1 MMNAPTSSA
10 DPAVPRA
17 ALATAV
23 PAGAP
28 APLRPDTQARA
39 LVELGRA
46 LLAAGYRF
54 TTVTPATH
62 SRVKARTDHVWARD
76 LADVFGWSRPFQADA
91 VPPDVLRLMQGAGI
105 AQPHRDGWRSTL
117 RASTLGGQLYFHSAY
132 PTSDADAVFFGPDT
146 YRFGRA
152 LQRELTDMQAAGRA
166 VRRAADVGAGA
177 GPGAAIVALACP
189 EAQVLALDINDKAM
203 RLARINAELAGLA
216 NLDVRRSDLLAD
228 VDGDFD
234 LIVSNPPYLLDP
246 SERAYRH
253 GGGELGAG
261 LSLTLVEQAVGR
273 LAPGGTLLLYT
284 GVAMRH
290 NEDPFLHAVAPLLHG
305 LTWTYEEIDPDVF
318 GEELDTPAYQDTDR
332 IAAVWLK
339 ATRPQH

>member
-1 MMNAPTSSA
+1 MMHATASA
-10 DPAVPRA
+10 AD
-17 ALATAV
+17 TAV
-23 PAGAP
+23 PGLATPADLTVPAAAP
-28 APLRPDTQARA
+28 ARPDPQAHA
-39 LVELGRA
+39 LLELGRA
-46 LLAAGYRF
+46 LHAAGYRF

-62 SRVKARTDHVWARD
+62 SRVKARADHVWARD
-76 LADVFGWSRPFQADA
+76 LADVFGWSRPFQAGA
-91 VPPDVLRLMQGAGI
+91 LPPEMLRLMQAAGI

-132 PTSDADAVFFGPDT
+132 PTSDPDAVFFGPDT

-152 LQRELTDMQAAGRA
+152 LQRELADMQAAGRA
-166 VRRAADVGAGA
+166 VKRAADVGAGA
-177 GPGAAIVALACP
+177 GPGATIVALSCQHAR
-189 EAQVLALDINDKAM
+189 VLALDINDKAM
-203 RLARINAELAGLA
+203 RLARINAELAGVS
-216 NLDVRRSDLLAD
+216 NLDVRRSDLLTD
-228 VDGDFD
+228 VEGKFD

-261 LSLTLVEQAVGR
+261 LSLALVEQAVGR

-290 NEDPFLHAVAPLLHG
+290 NADPFLQAVTPLLHG

-318 GEELDTPAYQDTDR
+318 GEELETPAYHDTDR